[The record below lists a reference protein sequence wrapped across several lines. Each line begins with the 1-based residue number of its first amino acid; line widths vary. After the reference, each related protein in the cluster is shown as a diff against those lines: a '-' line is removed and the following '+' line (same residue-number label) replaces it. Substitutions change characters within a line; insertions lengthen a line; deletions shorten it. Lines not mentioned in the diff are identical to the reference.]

1 MDWPRLLHNSV
12 ILALPLVN
20 VKFGWYLVQ
29 SVDLVF
35 GVVDAQLVGP
45 LDGRSSAVGLGQEVN
60 HSKTTR
66 LVRNCDKK
74 TFFRAQI

>member
-1 MDWPRLLHNSV
+1 MDWPRLLHILV
-12 ILALPLVN
+12 IFVLPLAS
-20 VKFGWYLVQ
+20 VKYGWYLVQ